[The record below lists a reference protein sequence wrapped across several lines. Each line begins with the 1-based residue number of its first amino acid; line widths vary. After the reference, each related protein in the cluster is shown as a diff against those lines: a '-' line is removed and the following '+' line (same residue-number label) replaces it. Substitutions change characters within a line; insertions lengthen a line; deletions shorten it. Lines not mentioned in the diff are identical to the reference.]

1 MANKNIPPNFKSFFE
16 SVTID
21 ASGSLIVS
29 TLSASYA
36 SSSGAGFPYEGYA
49 EVTGSMDISQNLYV
63 KGTASFGTAVFVS
76 SSILYDSG
84 STKFGDSSDDT
95 HQFTGSLQVK
105 GNTNFDGSVQ
115 AEKQLSV
122 IETFL
127 FPTPNIKM
135 IPTNSFQGPGLS
147 IQIFSSSSGTPRW
160 EEIGYFA
167 E

>member
-1 MANKNIPPNFKSFFE
+1 MANKNTPPNFKTFFE

-36 SSSGAGFPYEGYA
+36 SSSGAGFPYIGYA
-49 EVTGSMDISQNLYV
+49 EVTGSMDISQNLFV
-63 KGTASFGTAVFVS
+63 KGTASFGTAIFVS
-76 SSILYDSG
+76 SSVLYDSG
-84 STKFGDSSDDT
+84 STKFGDSSDDI
-95 HQFTGSLQVK
+95 HQFTGSLQVD
-105 GNTNFDGSVQ
+105 GGTNFYGPVQ

-122 IETFL
+122 IEEFL
-127 FPTPNIKM
+127 FPTTNVKM
-135 IPTNSFQGPGLS
+135 IPTQSINGPGLS
-147 IQIFSSSSGTPRW
+147 IQVFSSSSGTARW

>member
-36 SSSGAGFPYEGYA
+36 SSSGAGFPFTGYA
-49 EVTGSMDISQNLYV
+49 EITGSLDVSQNLFV
-63 KGTASFGTAVFVS
+63 KGTASFGIAIFVS
-76 SSILYDSG
+76 SSVLYDSG
-84 STKFGDSSDDT
+84 STKFGDSLDDT
-95 HQFTGSLQVK
+95 HQITGSLLVTGSAQIEGETRIGGDLTLR
-105 GNTNFDGSVQ
+105 GNQYFQSNIRWV
-115 AEKQLSV
+115 
-122 IETFL
+122 
-127 FPTPNIKM
+127 PTH
-135 IPTNSFQGPGLS
+135 SLQGAGLS
-147 IQIFSSSSGTPRW
+147 IQVFSSSSGTPQW